1 MTQRMGTVHGKVA
14 IAIARGTLTRGACE
28 NAGNECRGRIIG
40 HHDDYDKPLEV
51 RWLCERH
58 HHRHHKEHGP
68 GLNRITS
75 DREPLKFFLPDQDV
89 FWLRTLASNERR
101 TITALLEEA
110 VELLRASRDSQ
121 KHSRKA

>member
-1 MTQRMGTVHGKVA
+1 MSSQ
-14 IAIARGTLTRGACE
+14 
-28 NAGNECRGRIIG
+28 
-40 HHDDYDKPLEV
+40 
-51 RWLCERH
+51 
-58 HHRHHKEHGP
+58 KEA
-68 GLNRITS
+68 
-75 DREPLKFFLPDQDV
+75 LKFYLPDQDV